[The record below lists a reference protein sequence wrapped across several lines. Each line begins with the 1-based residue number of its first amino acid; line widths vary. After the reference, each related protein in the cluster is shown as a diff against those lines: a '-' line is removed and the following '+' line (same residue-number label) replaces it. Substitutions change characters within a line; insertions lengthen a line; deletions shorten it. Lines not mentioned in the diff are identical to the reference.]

1 MSALESHAPSRARR
15 LARVVR
21 LLACVAG
28 ALACGDQLHGGPK
41 AERTG
46 EGGGNSSA
54 SADSAITSGT
64 TAPEAP
70 RESQPAYLQ
79 LDPPPRAACDSD
91 RFQGTSECTDCLCAR
106 NPTATMACSGDCWR
120 LLYCVAASGCAPT
133 DVVCVRRECTVELGG
148 PDAYLEA
155 AMQLV
160 RTPFV
165 ACKLEC
171 LADVMGNDGGDTL
184 GGEP

>member
-1 MSALESHAPSRARR
+1 MSALGRHAPGRARQ
-15 LARVVR
+15 LARAVQ
-21 LLACVAG
+21 LLVWAAG
-28 ALACGDQLHGGPK
+28 ALACSDPARGRTEPGDR
-41 AERTG
+41 AG
-46 EGGGNSSA
+46 EGGLSSA
-54 SADSAITSGT
+54 SAVDAITSSAT
-64 TAPEAP
+64 TTGAP
-70 RESQPAYLQ
+70 RVTSGALQ
-79 LDPPPRAACDSD
+79 LATSPRAACDSD

-106 NPTATMACSGDCWR
+106 NPTATMACGGDCWR

-133 DVVCVRRECTVELGG
+133 DVVCVRHECTVELGG

-171 LADVMGNDGGDTL
+171 LADVLENDGGDTQ
-184 GGEP
+184 GSEP